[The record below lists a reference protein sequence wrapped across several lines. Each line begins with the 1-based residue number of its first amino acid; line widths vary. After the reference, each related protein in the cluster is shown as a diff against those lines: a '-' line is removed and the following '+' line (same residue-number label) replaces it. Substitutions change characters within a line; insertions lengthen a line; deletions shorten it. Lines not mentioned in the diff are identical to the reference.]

1 MLKDT
6 HCTIE
11 FHLWGKI
18 SDNMVKI
25 ELLSVFID
33 NELEFCCR
41 SSCYVID
48 CFWKCSFSGC

>member
-33 NELEFCCR
+33 QIKL
-41 SSCYVID
+41 
-48 CFWKCSFSGC
+48 